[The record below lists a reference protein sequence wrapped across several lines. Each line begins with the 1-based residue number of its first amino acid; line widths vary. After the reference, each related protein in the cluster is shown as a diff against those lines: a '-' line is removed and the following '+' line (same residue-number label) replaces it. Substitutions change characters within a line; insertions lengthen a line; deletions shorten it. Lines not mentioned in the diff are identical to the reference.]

1 MSNRVVDEGNVSS
14 LAPTFQ
20 PKRIIGLFP
29 ELLGIGGVQ
38 EAGRQTTAALDG
50 IARRNGWETVFL
62 SLNDA
67 AGHQQLPSGPRPI
80 SLRGFGRA
88 KMQFLFAA
96 LRLAGGSTNMAIAG
110 HPNLALP
117 AALMNSV
124 SPRLRTLVIAHGV
137 EVWQPLPH
145 IRRAALHQADLILAP
160 SRYTA
165 QKLNE
170 VQGMPADKIRLLPWP
185 LSPDFLALA
194 TDPASLPLPLAF
206 PQGRVILT
214 VGRWIAS
221 ERYKGVDDLIFAVAQ
236 LRRNIPRL
244 HLVAIGEG
252 DDLPRLQAQ
261 AAQLGL
267 NDSVHFLHGLSR
279 KELAACYARCD
290 VFALPSA
297 GEGFGLVF
305 LEAMAFAKPV
315 VAARAG
321 GATDVVEN
329 EVNGLLVPARDPEQ
343 LARALA
349 RLFLD
354 DALRGDLGR
363 RGLDKVH
370 SQYNF
375 SVFEA
380 ELDAVV
386 RCLGP
391 SGLGH

>member
-1 MSNRVVDEGNVSS
+1 
-14 LAPTFQ
+14 
-20 PKRIIGLFP
+20 LFP

-38 EAGRQTTAALDG
+38 EAGRQTIAALDG
-50 IARRNGWETVFL
+50 IARRRGWEAVFL

-67 AGHQQLPSGPRPI
+67 SGHQRLPSTSQPI

-88 KMQFLFAA
+88 KMPFLLAA
-96 LRLAGGSTNMAIAG
+96 LRLAGGRTNMTIAG

-117 AALMNSV
+117 AAVMNSV
-124 SPRLRTLVIAHGV
+124 SPRLKTIVISHGV
-137 EVWQPLPH
+137 EVWQPLSH
-145 IRRAALHQADLILAP
+145 IRRAALHRADLVLAP

-165 QKLNE
+165 QKLNQM
-170 VQGMPADKIRLLPWP
+170 QGIPAEKIRQLPWP

-194 TDPASLPLPLAF
+194 TDPTSLPLPLEF

-214 VGRWIAS
+214 VGRWVAS

-236 LRRNIPRL
+236 LRHNIPRL
-244 HLVAIGEG
+244 HLVAVGEG

-261 AAQLGL
+261 AAKLDL
-267 NDSVHFLHGLSR
+267 NDAVHFFRGLSR
-279 KELAACYARCD
+279 KELAACYARSD
-290 VFALPSA
+290 VFALPST

-329 EVNGLLVPARDPEQ
+329 EVNGLLVPAHDPEQ
-343 LARALA
+343 LAHALA

-354 DALRGDLGR
+354 DALRADLGR
-363 RGLDKVH
+363 RGLDKIYGEY
-370 SQYNF
+370 SF
-375 SVFEA
+375 RVFA
-380 ELDAVV
+380 SELDAIVNE
-386 RCLGP
+386 LGLCDP
-391 SGLGH
+391 GH